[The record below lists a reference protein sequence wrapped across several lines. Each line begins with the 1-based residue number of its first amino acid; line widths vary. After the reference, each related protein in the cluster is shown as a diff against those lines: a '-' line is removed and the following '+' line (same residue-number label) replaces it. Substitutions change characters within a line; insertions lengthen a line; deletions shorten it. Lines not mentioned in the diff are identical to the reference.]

1 MNQTEANAAVLKAAK
16 LFLERV
22 PGAVVG
28 VESLGPQKL
37 AIAIR
42 KVEPRVMKMKQRL
55 IEGRARRKGKK
66 AWVPPFLER
75 AIENE

>member
-22 PGAVVG
+22 PGAVIG
-28 VESLGPQKL
+28 IESLGPQKL

-55 IEGRARRKGKK
+55 IDGRERRKKK
-66 AWVPPFLER
+66 GWVPPFVER
-75 AIENE
+75 AVKHD